1 MDTDNAPRDEDE
13 PDPAGEKAPDADPEW
28 KVLGEE
34 SMDSMLEQ
42 TPPSD
47 SSYDGGGM
55 MIFTDE
61 HGQRRRIPA
70 ERGTM
75 SGRDLGAA
83 ARALQQDL
91 GGPSRDYAKVA
102 VLERLNELRASGKM
116 SEKDFL
122 KEKKRLGL

>member
-1 MDTDNAPRDEDE
+1 MDNENPHRGDEEEAPAER
-13 PDPAGEKAPDADPEW
+13 PEW
-28 KVLGEE
+28 KVEGEE

-42 TPPSD
+42 TPPSNA
-47 SSYDGGGM
+47 SYDGGGM

-75 SGRDLGAA
+75 SGRDLAA
-83 ARALQQDL
+83 AAQALQQDL
-91 GGPSRDYAKVA
+91 GAPTRDYAKVA
-102 VLERLNELRASGKM
+102 LLERLNELRASGKM
-116 SEKDFL
+116 SEENFL

>member
-1 MDTDNAPRDEDE
+1 MDNEN
-13 PDPAGEKAPDADPEW
+13 PDRGEEEETPTEQPEW
-28 KVLGEE
+28 KVEGEE

-42 TPPSD
+42 TPPGD
-47 SSYDGGGM
+47 PSYDGGGM

-61 HGQRRRIPA
+61 HGRRRRIPA

-83 ARALQQDL
+83 ARALQNDL
-91 GGPSRDYAKVA
+91 GAAPRDYAKVA
-102 VLERLNELRASGKM
+102 LLERLNELRASGKM
-116 SEKDFL
+116 SEENFL